1 MEVSPGKIYSTMYLA
16 TNNTSSNIV
25 GQAVPSV
32 SPNEASKYLKKIECF
47 CFEEQTFKPG
57 EVTNLPLYFA
67 IDEKMPKRI
76 KDLRE
81 NIKEAKNHQI
91 FSVKFK
97 LFIHNGHH

>member
-47 CFEEQTFKPG
+47 CFEEQTFKP
-57 EVTNLPLYFA
+57 
-67 IDEKMPKRI
+67 
-76 KDLRE
+76 
-81 NIKEAKNHQI
+81 
-91 FSVKFK
+91 
-97 LFIHNGHH
+97 